1 MTQPAAKSIWRPVSV
16 VILPVNQKSK
26 SQFQWQQIGSMKL
39 DPEATG
45 SKKSPYSIRQ
55 Q

>member
-1 MTQPAAKSIWRPVSV
+1 VVQKINQPY
-16 VILPVNQKSK
+16 QQMM